1 MNPRRSKL
9 ALLALLALGLGL
21 MLPFRETLTLA
32 AGLACLVAFIVL
44 GVFVIAE
51 PGFLAGDDE

>member
-1 MNPRRSKL
+1 MNLERSKL

-32 AGLACLVAFIVL
+32 AGLACLVGFVVL

-51 PGFLAGDDE
+51 PRFLAGDDE